1 MDYTTPID
9 ITAVLQAVR
18 EHQDLLVT
26 LDAEQAGDILQHFTA
41 MPGVKDSITLGRT
54 TLGKISHKY
63 TGQFL
68 GQLDAGKIVPRT
80 LVVYPCVME
89 MSDEPERYR
98 RAYITEV
105 KGGLDPNSHPFEVW
119 LNNYGIKS
127 ASKELHDVLLIAK
140 YDPDTSKTSLADS
153 FDGPLTII
161 QKGITAEEISVANG
175 NLYTGM
181 ATLTVANIGTELLKM
196 YRAIP
201 ETMKKYEVQ
210 MHISLDLGEMY
221 DDWLDAQGVL
231 VTGSGAETAGQQY
244 LRNTN
249 HKCKLVRLSGMP
261 EGSQFVYITIKE
273 NQFYGYD
280 KESDMNTIKPFNSGN
295 PYLYTAAGKYVLG
308 FQFATFDKSL
318 FLCNNKPI
326 VPVAETPQGGS
337 SEQGASEQGGS
348 SAQETVATPTF
359 SPAAWGE
366 GESQVVELA
375 CETAGASIY
384 YTTDGSTPTSSSTA
398 YDSTNKITLSATTT
412 IKAIAVKQGMTDS
425 EVASK
430 TYTKA

>member
-9 ITAVLQAVR
+9 ITAVLEAVR

-26 LDAEQAGDILQHFTA
+26 LDAEQAGDILQHFTP
-41 MPGVKDSITLGRT
+41 MPGVTDSITLGRT

-68 GQLDAGKIVPRT
+68 GQLAAGKIVPRT

-127 ASKELHDVLLIAK
+127 ASKELHDVILTAK
-140 YDPDTSKTSLADS
+140 YDADSKKTSLADS

-161 QKGITAEEISVANG
+161 QKGITNGDISDANG
-175 NLYTGM
+175 NLYKGM
-181 ATLTVANIGTELLKM
+181 ETLTAANIGTELLKM

-201 ETMKKYEVQ
+201 QTMKKYEVQ
-210 MHISLDLGEMY
+210 MHISVDLGEMY
-221 DDWLDAQGVL
+221 DDWLDAQGTL
-231 VTGSGAETAGQQY
+231 ITGSGAETAGQQY

-249 HKCKLVRLSGMP
+249 HKCKLIRMSGMP
-261 EGSQFVYITIKE
+261 EGSQFVWITIKE

-326 VPVAETPQGGS
+326 VPEVTP
-337 SEQGASEQGGS
+337 
-348 SAQETVATPTF
+348 ETVATPTF
-359 SPAAWGE
+359 SPAAWVE

-398 YDSTNKITLSATTT
+398 YDSANKITLSATTT
-412 IKAIAVKQGMTDS
+412 IKAIAVKEGMTNS

-430 TYTKA
+430 TYTKG

>member
-26 LDAEQAGDILQHFTA
+26 LDAEQAGDILQHFTP

-68 GQLDAGKIVPRT
+68 GQLEAGKIVPRT

-127 ASKELHDVLLIAK
+127 ASKELHDVILIAA
-140 YDPDTSKTSLADS
+140 YDADSAKTSLADS

-161 QKGITAEEISVANG
+161 QKGITAGDISAVKG

-181 ATLTVANIGTELLKM
+181 ATLTKANIGTELLKM

-201 ETMKKYEVQ
+201 QTMKKYVVQ
-210 MHISLDLGEMY
+210 MHISIDLGEMY

-231 VTGSGAETAGQQY
+231 VTGSGAETAGQQF

-249 HKCKLVRLSGMP
+249 HKCKLVRMSGMP
-261 EGSQFVYITIKE
+261 EGSQFVWITIKE

-326 VPVAETPQGGS
+326 VPEVTP
-337 SEQGASEQGGS
+337 
-348 SAQETVATPTF
+348 ETVATPTF

-412 IKAIAVKQGMTDS
+412 IKAIAVKEGMTNS

-430 TYTKA
+430 TYTKG

>member
-9 ITAVLQAVR
+9 ITAVLEAVR

-26 LDAEQAGDILQHFTA
+26 LDAENAGDILQHFTP

-68 GQLDAGKIVPRT
+68 GQLEAGKIVPRT

-119 LNNYGIKS
+119 LSNYGIKS
-127 ASKELHDVLLIAK
+127 ASKELHDVILIAA
-140 YDPDTSKTSLADS
+140 YDADSAKTSLADS

-161 QKGITAEEISVANG
+161 QKGITNGDISEVKG

-181 ATLTVANIGTELLKM
+181 ATLTKANIGTELLKM

-201 ETMKKYEVQ
+201 QTMKKYVVQ
-210 MHISLDLGEMY
+210 MHISIDLGEMY

-231 VTGSGAETAGQQY
+231 VTGSGAETAGQQF

-249 HKCKLVRLSGMP
+249 HKCKLVRMSGMP
-261 EGSQFVYITIKE
+261 EGSQFVWITIKE

-326 VPVAETPQGGS
+326 FPEVTP
-337 SEQGASEQGGS
+337 
-348 SAQETVATPTF
+348 ETVATPTF

-412 IKAIAVKQGMTDS
+412 IKAIAVKEGMTNS

-430 TYTKA
+430 TYTKG

>member
-26 LDAEQAGDILQHFTA
+26 LDAEQAGDILQHFTP

-68 GQLDAGKIVPRT
+68 GQLEAGKIVPRT

-127 ASKELHDVLLIAK
+127 ASKELHDVILTAA
-140 YDPDTSKTSLADS
+140 YDADSAKTSLADS

-161 QKGITAEEISVANG
+161 QKGITAGDISEVKG

-181 ATLTVANIGTELLKM
+181 ATLTKANIGTELLKM

-201 ETMKKYEVQ
+201 QTMKKYVVQ
-210 MHISLDLGEMY
+210 MHISIDLGEMY

-231 VTGSGAETAGQQY
+231 VTGSGAETAEQQF

-249 HKCKLVRLSGMP
+249 HKCKLVRMSGMP
-261 EGSQFVYITIKE
+261 EGSQFVWITIKG

-326 VPVAETPQGGS
+326 VPEVTP
-337 SEQGASEQGGS
+337 
-348 SAQETVATPTF
+348 ETVATPTF

-412 IKAIAVKQGMTDS
+412 IKAIAVKEGMTNS

-430 TYTKA
+430 TYTKG

>member
-9 ITAVLQAVR
+9 ITAVLEAVR

-26 LDAEQAGDILQHFTA
+26 LDAEQAGDILQHFTP
-41 MPGVKDSITLGRT
+41 MPGVTDSITLGRT

-68 GQLDAGKIVPRT
+68 GQLAAGKIVPRT

-127 ASKELHDVLLIAK
+127 ASKELHDVILTAK
-140 YDPDTSKTSLADS
+140 YDADSKKTSLADS

-161 QKGITAEEISVANG
+161 QKGITNGDISDANG

-181 ATLTVANIGTELLKM
+181 ATLTAANIGTELLKM

-201 ETMKKYEVQ
+201 QTMKKYEVQ
-210 MHISLDLGEMY
+210 MHISVDLGEMY
-221 DDWLDAQGVL
+221 DDWLDAQGTL
-231 VTGSGAETAGQQY
+231 ITGSGAETAGQQY

-249 HKCKLVRLSGMP
+249 HKCKLIRLSGMP
-261 EGSQFVYITIKE
+261 EGSQFVWITIKE
-273 NQFYGYD
+273 NQIYGYD

-326 VPVAETPQGGS
+326 VPEVTP
-337 SEQGASEQGGS
+337 
-348 SAQETVATPTF
+348 ETVATPTF

-398 YDSTNKITLSATTT
+398 YDSNNKITLSETTT
-412 IKAIAVKQGMTDS
+412 IKAIAVKEGMTNS

-430 TYTKA
+430 TYTKG

>member
-9 ITAVLQAVR
+9 ITAVLEAVR

-26 LDAEQAGDILQHFTA
+26 LDAEQAGDILQHFTP
-41 MPGVKDSITLGRT
+41 MPGVTDSITLGRT

-68 GQLDAGKIVPRT
+68 GQLAAGKIVPRT

-127 ASKELHDVLLIAK
+127 ASKELHDVILTAK
-140 YDPDTSKTSLADS
+140 YDADSKKTSLADS

-161 QKGITAEEISVANG
+161 QKGITNGDISDANG

-181 ATLTVANIGTELLKM
+181 ATLTAANIGTELLKM

-201 ETMKKYEVQ
+201 QTMKKYEVQ
-210 MHISLDLGEMY
+210 MHISVDLGEMY
-221 DDWLDAQGVL
+221 DDWLDAQGTL
-231 VTGSGAETAGQQY
+231 ITGSGAETAGQQY

-249 HKCKLVRLSGMP
+249 HKCKLIRLSGMP
-261 EGSQFVYITIKE
+261 EGSQFVWITIKE

-326 VPVAETPQGGS
+326 VPEVTP
-337 SEQGASEQGGS
+337 
-348 SAQETVATPTF
+348 ETVATPTF

-398 YDSTNKITLSATTT
+398 YDSNNKITLSETTT
-412 IKAIAVKQGMTDS
+412 IKAIAVKEGMTNS

-430 TYTKA
+430 TYTKG

>member
-26 LDAEQAGDILQHFTA
+26 LDAEQAGDILQHFTP

-68 GQLDAGKIVPRT
+68 GQLEAGKIVPRT

-127 ASKELHDVLLIAK
+127 ASKELHDVILIAA
-140 YDPDTSKTSLADS
+140 YDADSAKTSLADS

-161 QKGITAEEISVANG
+161 QKGITAGDISEVKG

-181 ATLTVANIGTELLKM
+181 ATLTKANIGTELLKM

-201 ETMKKYEVQ
+201 QTMKKYVVQ
-210 MHISLDLGEMY
+210 MHISIDLGEMY

-231 VTGSGAETAGQQY
+231 VTGSGAETAGQQF

-249 HKCKLVRLSGMP
+249 HKCKLVRMSGMP
-261 EGSQFVYITIKE
+261 EGSQFVWITIKE

-326 VPVAETPQGGS
+326 VPEVTP
-337 SEQGASEQGGS
+337 
-348 SAQETVATPTF
+348 ETVATPTF

-412 IKAIAVKQGMTDS
+412 IKAIAVKEGMTNS

-430 TYTKA
+430 TYTKG

>member
-26 LDAEQAGDILQHFTA
+26 LDAEQAGDILQYFTP

-68 GQLDAGKIVPRT
+68 GQLEAGKIVPRT

-127 ASKELHDVLLIAK
+127 ASKELHDVILTAAYDADSAK
-140 YDPDTSKTSLADS
+140 ISLADS

-161 QKGITAEEISVANG
+161 QKGITAGDISAVKG

-181 ATLTVANIGTELLKM
+181 ATLTSANIGTELLKM

-201 ETMKKYEVQ
+201 RTMKKYVVQ
-210 MHISLDLGEMY
+210 MHISIDLGEMY

-231 VTGSGAETAGQQY
+231 VTGSGAETAGQQF

-249 HKCKLVRLSGMP
+249 HKCKLVRMSGMP
-261 EGSQFVYITIKE
+261 EGSQFVWITIKE

-318 FLCNNKPI
+318 FLCNNKPV
-326 VPVAETPQGGS
+326 VPEVTP
-337 SEQGASEQGGS
+337 
-348 SAQETVATPTF
+348 ETVATPTF

-412 IKAIAVKQGMTDS
+412 IKAIAVKEGMTNS

-430 TYTKA
+430 TYTKG

>member
-26 LDAEQAGDILQHFTA
+26 LDAEQAGDILQHFTP

-68 GQLDAGKIVPRT
+68 GQLEAGKIVPRT

-127 ASKELHDVLLIAK
+127 ASKELHDVILTAV
-140 YDPDTSKTSLADS
+140 YDADSAKTSLADS

-161 QKGITAEEISVANG
+161 QKGIIAGDISEVNG

-181 ATLTVANIGTELLKM
+181 ATLTKANIGTELLKM

-201 ETMKKYEVQ
+201 QTMKKYVVQ
-210 MHISLDLGEMY
+210 MHISIDLGEMY

-231 VTGSGAETAGQQY
+231 VTGSGAETAGQQF

-249 HKCKLVRLSGMP
+249 HKCKLVRMSGMP
-261 EGSQFVYITIKE
+261 EGSQFVWITIKE

-326 VPVAETPQGGS
+326 VPEVTP
-337 SEQGASEQGGS
+337 
-348 SAQETVATPTF
+348 ETVATPTF

-398 YDSTNKITLSATTT
+398 YDSTNKITLSETTT
-412 IKAIAVKQGMTDS
+412 IKAIAVKEGMTNS

-430 TYTKA
+430 TYTKG

>member
-26 LDAEQAGDILQHFTA
+26 LDAEQAGDILQHFTP

-68 GQLDAGKIVPRT
+68 GQLEAGKIVPRT

-98 RAYITEV
+98 RSYITEV

-127 ASKELHDVLLIAK
+127 ASKELHDVILIAA
-140 YDPDTSKTSLADS
+140 YDADSAKTSLADS

-161 QKGITAEEISVANG
+161 QKGITAGDISAVKG

-181 ATLTVANIGTELLKM
+181 ATLTSANIGTELLKM

-201 ETMKKYEVQ
+201 QTMKKYVVQ
-210 MHISLDLGEMY
+210 MHISIDLGEMY

-231 VTGSGAETAGQQY
+231 VTGSGAETAGQQF

-249 HKCKLVRLSGMP
+249 HKCKLVRMSGMP
-261 EGSQFVYITIKE
+261 EGSQFVWVTIKE

-318 FLCNNKPI
+318 FLCNNKPV
-326 VPVAETPQGGS
+326 VPEVTP
-337 SEQGASEQGGS
+337 
-348 SAQETVATPTF
+348 ETVATPTF

-412 IKAIAVKQGMTDS
+412 IKAIAVKEGMTNS

-430 TYTKA
+430 TYTKG

>member
-26 LDAEQAGDILQHFTA
+26 LDAEQAGDILQHFTP

-68 GQLDAGKIVPRT
+68 GQLEAGKIVPRT

-127 ASKELHDVLLIAK
+127 ASKELHDVILTAA
-140 YDPDTSKTSLADS
+140 YDADSAKTSLADS

-161 QKGITAEEISVANG
+161 QKGITAGDISEVKG

-181 ATLTVANIGTELLKM
+181 ATLTKANIGTELLKM

-201 ETMKKYEVQ
+201 QTMKKYVVQ
-210 MHISLDLGEMY
+210 MQISIDLGEMY

-231 VTGSGAETAGQQY
+231 VTGSGAETAGQQF

-249 HKCKLVRLSGMP
+249 HKCKLVRMSGMP
-261 EGSQFVYITIKE
+261 EGSQFVWITIKE

-326 VPVAETPQGGS
+326 VPEVTP
-337 SEQGASEQGGS
+337 
-348 SAQETVATPTF
+348 ETVATPTF

-412 IKAIAVKQGMTDS
+412 IKAIAVKEGMTNS

-430 TYTKA
+430 TYTKG